1 MIPANNACLAA
12 APNLV
17 LVVMLGTGTEGHPSV
32 HHRHRALI
40 APRAER
46 PKAAQ
51 DAGLASACRIQGGI
65 DAWKKAGG
73 PLLH

>member
-1 MIPANNACLAA
+1 MIPANNACQAA
-12 APNLV
+12 APKLV
-17 LVVMLGTGTEGHPSV
+17 LVVMLGTGTEGRPPV
-32 HHRHRALI
+32 HHQHCALI
-40 APRAER
+40 TPRAER